1 MNTEELKKKLLAA
14 ARANPPGDHVPLAF
28 EKRIL
33 ANLAAKPVADL
44 AALWARALWRAAV
57 PCVAVTVLLPLER
70 RVRNRKP
77 VRTLGKGLAGIAP
90 QVRERQQ
97 ADGFIAQCEAAPDT
111 RGVGDR
117 VQSPLARAV
126 HVQ

>member
-1 MNTEELKKKLLAA
+1 MNTEELRKKLLAA

-57 PCVAVTVLLPLER
+57 PCVAVTVLLGAFSFMPTSTTTNSTNEEDLSKTFEQ
-70 RVRNRKP
+70 
-77 VRTLGKGLAGIAP
+77 TLLASSD
-90 QVRERQQ
+90 QQ
-97 ADGFIAQCEAAPDT
+97 EE
-111 RGVGDR
+111 
-117 VQSPLARAV
+117 LW
-126 HVQ
+126 